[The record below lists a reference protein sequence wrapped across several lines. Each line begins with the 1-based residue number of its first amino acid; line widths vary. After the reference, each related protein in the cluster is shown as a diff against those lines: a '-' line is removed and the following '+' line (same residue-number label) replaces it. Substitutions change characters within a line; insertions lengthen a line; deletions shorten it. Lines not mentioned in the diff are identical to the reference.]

1 MTENKDVFFIRHI
14 GHTTYKVRVHLS
26 ENAKET
32 MEEKILRLIRN
43 DGVTNGTEC
52 GILKPPQMSRQSE
65 RSAECA

>member
-1 MTENKDVFFIRHI
+1 MTENKDGFFIRHI

-43 DGVTNGTEC
+43 DGVTNGTE
-52 GILKPPQMSRQSE
+52 
-65 RSAECA
+65 

>member
-52 GILKPPQMSRQSE
+52 G
-65 RSAECA
+65 